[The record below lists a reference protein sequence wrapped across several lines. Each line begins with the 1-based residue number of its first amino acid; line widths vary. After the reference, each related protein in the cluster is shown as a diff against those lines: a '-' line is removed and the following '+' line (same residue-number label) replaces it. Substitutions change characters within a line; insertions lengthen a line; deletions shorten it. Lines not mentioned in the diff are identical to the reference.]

1 MKVRKKS
8 CIKKGKLYF
17 GGKKERGGKN
27 QSGGFISPFAG
38 LARSLILPLAKRNSL
53 PENVVLNRT
62 YKQRAAQ
69 KNQRRRARRG
79 KGLGSTIKKLSQNPV
94 ARKIGK
100 GALKRAPGIYD
111 KLTKKIKY

>member
-1 MKVRKKS
+1 MV
-8 CIKKGKLYF
+8 
-17 GGKKERGGKN
+17 KKERGGKN

-69 KNQRRRARRG
+69 KKKEDVQEGVKGWVRRSKNSHRIQLQE
-79 KGLGSTIKKLSQNPV
+79 K
-94 ARKIGK
+94 
-100 GALKRAPGIYD
+100 
-111 KLTKKIKY
+111 